1 MYYIHG
7 FSMRSRFIA
16 NYLSSDEVELISDF
30 LKLSRSR
37 FEKYDGRVRMAPQRY
52 NTNELQRLYI
62 MKYNLW
68 DKAVKTQVPES
79 SSRYLDVLRGSDE
92 SDPCPI
98 ERFLKTFMQIIEQSI
113 PPDKLNDVLRRLESD
128 VVKCEYNC
136 PCPADSV

>member
-68 DKAVKTQVPES
+68 D
-79 SSRYLDVLRGSDE
+79 
-92 SDPCPI
+92 
-98 ERFLKTFMQIIEQSI
+98 
-113 PPDKLNDVLRRLESD
+113 
-128 VVKCEYNC
+128 
-136 PCPADSV
+136 